1 MLIDCKEELSKI
13 FENIKDVELAKT
25 LSLVVESLLRADNV
39 SKDVRFR
46 FLNEITENVG
56 L

>member
-13 FENIKDVELAKT
+13 FENIRDIELAKT
-25 LSLVVESLLRADNV
+25 LTLVIETQLRNDNV
-39 SKDVRFR
+39 SKDIRFK
-46 FLNEITENVG
+46 FLNEISENVA